1 MTQPHNALFWPHLWN
16 RYCLSPA
23 ATATAWH
30 SGEMS
35 TLITTH
41 LTKPAFSSWR
51 PGASPPL
58 RRWRGLVGQTLQRRV
73 REREWET
80 VSARAACKGRQ
91 LLEGATERT
100 HTHTMGPC
108 GEDKK
113 AAWQF
118 ILNKP
123 SAITG
128 SAGGEYPWRED
139 KAEKNNIYCVLSDYR
154 DPTEEDS
161 SREKTLRC
169 FKERKKKNKK
179 TSSRDSD
186 RHSKYRSGCIWR
198 CYM

>member
-1 MTQPHNALFWPHLWN
+1 MRNGECTCSVQGQ
-16 RYCLSPA
+16 A
-23 ATATAWH
+23 AT
-30 SGEMS
+30 
-35 TLITTH
+35 
-41 LTKPAFSSWR
+41 
-51 PGASPPL
+51 
-58 RRWRGLVGQTLQRRV
+58 RGRY
-73 REREWET
+73 WEY
-80 VSARAACKGRQ
+80 
-91 LLEGATERT
+91 T
-100 HTHTMGPC
+100 HTLGSC

-179 TSSRDSD
+179 HPAETVTDIQNIGLAAFEGVTREKRRFILWRKTFFLTSNSHCCFFQLLLR
-186 RHSKYRSGCIWR
+186 R
-198 CYM
+198 CFGVCVEDELQTCYWMSQ